1 MPLQKL
7 QGWIDPGISYLIPFK
22 DAKVTRKV
30 CTTLE
35 KLHRTEAW
43 SRNIIMSFHISID
56 VERLKRIKVVGIS
69 ELNKYGRQRGNMFM
83 PLQVSFIQMISY
95 TWEMLF
101 DQSVAYLHRYVS
113 KATGNIFDK
122 YLLIVRH
129 YSYLLWVAQGRSA
142 HFSFLPLVSDISK
155 VAETNINTPRKITTY
170 DLESFTEF
178 DDTDPAKRLPQQVLV
193 NHSILG
199 EH

>member
-1 MPLQKL
+1 
-7 QGWIDPGISYLIPFK
+7 
-22 DAKVTRKV
+22 
-30 CTTLE
+30 
-35 KLHRTEAW
+35 
-43 SRNIIMSFHISID
+43 
-56 VERLKRIKVVGIS
+56 
-69 ELNKYGRQRGNMFM
+69 MFM

-95 TWEMLF
+95 IWETLF

-129 YSYLLWVAQGRSA
+129 FRYLLWVAQGRSA
-142 HFSFLPLVSDISK
+142 HFSFLLLVSDISK
-155 VAETNINTPRKITTY
+155 VAETNINTARKITTY

-193 NHSILG
+193 NQSILG